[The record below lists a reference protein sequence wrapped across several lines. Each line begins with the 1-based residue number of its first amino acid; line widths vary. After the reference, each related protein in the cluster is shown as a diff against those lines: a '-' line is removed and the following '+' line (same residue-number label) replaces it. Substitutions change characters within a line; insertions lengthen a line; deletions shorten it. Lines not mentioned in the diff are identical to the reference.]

1 MSSESSEEENM
12 KIYSHLNQY
21 QRDSRLENEI
31 QVKSCELSSSS
42 GSTSSLL
49 SPIYHE
55 SYESEDEE
63 NESLSKQTDKLSRRY
78 SESTPSKRVVSF
90 SKTPVVS
97 TPSGQ
102 KKSRQNICLK
112 RESLC
117 KRCTL
122 EPSKEST
129 TLLLSPIY
137 HDSYESE
144 GGETATSKTP
154 TSSVSDREVARS
166 TNKTVS
172 KKLTMCTPV
181 KSKTSRLRTCARKA
195 KQSEEEEQHLK
206 EVELTAW
213 EAWLIKKAKEERT
226 EVQKK
231 SQQEVILKQAK
242 LKEQEEL
249 QRKKA
254 RAEEEHRHWVQR
266 KNEKE
271 KLEKEK
277 KLQKEQEEK
286 NVKEQ
291 ERERAVERASKTF
304 QEWLKKKKLQEME
317 IKKQEKNAEEKKI
330 AELQER
336 REKAD
341 KVFQEW
347 FEKVKSRPRTVPSSL
362 AYANGKLTG
371 YYYGSSYPAPSY
383 FNPIPWK
390 PIPVPCSEDNI
401 KKITSKEKVKP
412 KSTSLYIP
420 HSNVAFRPKD
430 NLVVGNGWRKAR

>member
-1 MSSESSEEENM
+1 METTPPRPSEPLLGLDWSIRRLALWILGSGRAREEAELAAGGRFKAAEAQADASQERFLRRMSSESSEEENM
-12 KIYSHLNQY
+12 KIYSQLNQY

-63 NESLSKQTDKLSRRY
+63 NESLSKQTDELSRRN

-102 KKSRQNICLK
+102 KK
-112 RESLC
+112 
-117 KRCTL
+117 
-122 EPSKEST
+122 
-129 TLLLSPIY
+129 
-137 HDSYESE
+137 
-144 GGETATSKTP
+144 
-154 TSSVSDREVARS
+154 
-166 TNKTVS
+166 
-172 KKLTMCTPV
+172 
-181 KSKTSRLRTCARKA
+181 SRLRTCARKA

-213 EAWLIKKAKEERT
+213 EAWLIKKAKEERS

-254 RAEEEHRHWVQR
+254 RAEEEHRHWVQK

-330 AELQER
+330 AESQER

-347 FEKVKSRPRTVPSSL
+347 LEKVKSRPRTVPSSL

-371 YYYGSSYPAPSY
+371 YYDGSSYPAPSY

-390 PIPVPCSEDNI
+390 PIPVPCSEDNV